1 MKGMI
6 AVLLMSLGG
15 WLGWAAGAWLSIW
28 VALVLSCTGT
38 AVGLYAARRFN
49 ANYLP

>member
-28 VALVLSCTGT
+28 VALVLSCSGT
-38 AVGLYAARRFN
+38 AVGLYAARQFN